1 MVVSLPSCISVA
13 PSDEKGMDDE
23 ARLERDGKKTRK
35 HTRAPTVTSSSGEAS
50 GGSRGK
56 LPFSPIDCGGGGGGG
71 GRRLQTSDRWRSVG
85 LMGELA
91 FPLFNLI

>member
-50 GGSRGK
+50 GWSRGK
-56 LPFSPIDCGGGGGGG
+56 LLFSPIDCGGGG